1 MRKLL
6 IPLLTALVII
16 VSLGTAGSVCAA
28 DFAKGARAHK
38 AGDYATALKEFTTL
52 VKQGDAGAHHNLGL
66 MYAQGKGVP
75 KDYVLAYAWSSI
87 VAARG
92 NAHGIN
98 VQELLTKIFTPAQI
112 AEGQKLSR

>member
-1 MRKLL
+1 
-6 IPLLTALVII
+6 
-16 VSLGTAGSVCAA
+16 
-28 DFAKGARAHK
+28 
-38 AGDYATALKEFTTL
+38 
-52 VKQGDAGAHHNLGL
+52 

-92 NAHGIN
+92 NAHGIK

-112 AEGQKLSR
+112 AEGQKLSRELWEKYVVPFQKK

>member
-1 MRKLL
+1 
-6 IPLLTALVII
+6 
-16 VSLGTAGSVCAA
+16 
-28 DFAKGARAHK
+28 
-38 AGDYATALKEFTTL
+38 
-52 VKQGDAGAHHNLGL
+52 

-92 NAHGIN
+92 NAHGIK

-112 AEGQKLSR
+112 AEGQKLSREL